1 MGCCSNSS
9 TTAGMNF
16 EPTPEQQQVRDTF
29 ARFCDQRIAP
39 QAAALDEAHAFPR
52 ALFWQLASLGLF
64 GMRYPE
70 DVGGSGMR
78 LTEFCLALEEIARGS
93 MSLAGCAAMQSL
105 MGTKFLHMLGNAD
118 ILERLFKPALRG
130 EKIGAICMTE
140 PDAGSDLG
148 GIATHARKVE
158 GGYVLNGQKTWVT
171 SAPVADFFTVFA
183 KAGAEKKLTIF
194 LVERGFEGVQLGRAI
209 EKMGVWA
216 LPTSELAFDE
226 CFVPDSHR
234 LSKEEGDGEGHLRKT
249 LAEIRIITGAMAVG
263 LARAALGAAVG
274 YAGERKQF
282 GKPIN
287 RYQAIQM
294 KLAEMATELEAAIH
308 LVYRAAWLRDAGK
321 PHHKEAA
328 MAKLFASECA
338 ARVADRAARVF
349 ASYGYAMEYP
359 VQRYLRDVRFT
370 LIGGGTSEILKLI
383 IAKEV
388 SA

>member
-1 MGCCSNSS
+1 MDFTPS
-9 TTAGMNF
+9 
-16 EPTPEQQQVRDTF
+16 PEQQQVRETF
-29 ARFCDQRIAP
+29 ARFSDERIAP

-52 ALFWQLASLGLF
+52 ALFGELAALGLF

-70 DVGGSGMR
+70 EAGGSGMR
-78 LTEFCLALEEIARGS
+78 LAEFCIALEEVARGS

-105 MGTKFLHMLGNAD
+105 MGTKFLHLLGNAD
-118 ILERLFKPALRG
+118 IHERLFRPALRG

-140 PDAGSDLG
+140 PNAGSDLG
-148 GIATHARKVE
+148 GISTLARRVD

-183 KAGAEKKLTIF
+183 KAGEERKLTIF
-194 LVERGFEGVQLGRAI
+194 LVERDFAGLRLGRAI

-216 LPTSELAFDE
+216 LPTAELAFDD
-226 CFVPDSHR
+226 CFVPDDHR
-234 LSKEEGDGEGHLRKT
+234 LSREEGDGEAHLRKT

-263 LARAALGAAVG
+263 LARAALAAAVR
-274 YAGERKQF
+274 YAGERSQF

-287 RYQAIQM
+287 RYQAIQLR
-294 KLAEMATELEAAIH
+294 LAEAATELEAAAG
-308 LVYRAAWLRDAGK
+308 LVDRAAWLCDNGH

-328 MAKLFASECA
+328 MAKYFASETALKVAEHA
-338 ARVADRAARVF
+338 ARIF

-388 SA
+388 SAS

>member
-1 MGCCSNSS
+1 
-9 TTAGMNF
+9 MNF
-16 EPTPEQQQVRDTF
+16 EPSLEQQQVRETF

-52 ALFWQLASLGLF
+52 ELFGELARMGLY

-70 DVGGSGMR
+70 DVGGSGMQ
-78 LTEFCLALEEIARGS
+78 LSEFCIAIEEIARGS

-118 ILERLFKPALRG
+118 IVERLFKPALRG
-130 EKIGAICMTE
+130 EKIGALCMTE
-140 PDAGSDLG
+140 PNAGSDLE
-148 GIATHARKVE
+148 GIATRARKTD
-158 GGYVLNGQKTWVT
+158 GGYVLDGQKTWVT

-183 KAGAEKKLTIF
+183 RAGEERKLTIF
-194 LVERGFEGVQLGRAI
+194 LVERSFTGVKLGRAI

-234 LSKEEGDGEGHLRKT
+234 LSREEGDGEGHLRKT

-263 LARAALGAAVG
+263 LARAALDAAVR

-294 KLAEMATELEAAIH
+294 KLAEMATGLEAATQ

-338 ARVADRAARVF
+338 ARVADQAARVY

-359 VQRYLRDVRFT
+359 VQRYLRDARFT

-383 IAKEV
+383 IAKEL
-388 SA
+388 SQ

>member
-1 MGCCSNSS
+1 MD
-9 TTAGMNF
+9 F
-16 EPTPEQQQVRDTF
+16 ELSEEQRAIREAF
-29 ARFCDQRIAP
+29 ARFADERIAP
-39 QAAALDEAHAFPR
+39 RAAALDAAHAFPR
-52 ALFWQLASLGLF
+52 ELFGELARMGLF
-64 GMRYPE
+64 AMRYPE
-70 DVGGSGMR
+70 DVGGSGTG
-78 LTEFCLALEEIARGS
+78 LAEFCLALEEIARGS

-105 MGTKFLHMLGNAD
+105 MGTKFLHMLGDAD
-118 ILERLFKPALRG
+118 VLERLFKPALKG

-140 PDAGSDLG
+140 PNAGSDLD
-148 GIATHARKVE
+148 GIATSARKVD
-158 GGYVLNGQKTWVT
+158 GGYRLNGQKTWVT

-183 KAGAEKKLTIF
+183 RAGEAKKLTIF
-194 LVERGFEGVQLGRAI
+194 LVERTFRGLAIGRQI

-216 LPTSELAFDE
+216 LPTSELSFDE

-234 LSKEEGDGEGHLRKT
+234 LSREEGDGEGHRRKT
-249 LAEIRIITGAMAVG
+249 LAEIRIITGAMANGV
-263 LARAALGAAVG
+263 ARAALEAAVR

-282 GKPIN
+282 GKSIN

-294 KLAEMATELEAAIH
+294 KLAEMATGLEAAVQ

-328 MAKLFASECA
+328 MAKLFASETA
-338 ARVADRAARVF
+338 ARVCDQAARVF

-383 IAKEV
+383 IAKELRG
-388 SA
+388 S

>member
-1 MGCCSNSS
+1 MD
-9 TTAGMNF
+9 F
-16 EPTPEQQQVRDTF
+16 ELSAEQEAIRATF
-29 ARFCDQRIAP
+29 ARFCDERIAP
-39 QAAALDEAHAFPR
+39 QAAALDAAHAFPH
-52 ALFWQLASLGLF
+52 ALFGELATLGFF

-70 DVGGSGMR
+70 EDGGSGMA

-105 MGTKFLHMLGNAD
+105 MATKFLHMLGNAD
-118 ILERLFKPALRG
+118 IKERLFKPALRG

-140 PDAGSDLG
+140 PDAGSDLDG
-148 GIATHARKVE
+148 LSTSAARCE

-183 KAGAEKKLTIF
+183 KAGPEKKLTIF
-194 LVERGFEGVQLGRAI
+194 LVERSFKGIGVGRTI

-216 LPTSELAFDE
+216 LPTSEVAFSD

-234 LSKEEGDGEGHLRKT
+234 LSQEEGDGESHLRKT
-249 LAEIRIITGAMAVG
+249 LAEIRIITGAMSNG
-263 LARAALGAAVG
+263 IARAALDAAVR
-274 YAGERKQF
+274 YAGERRQF
-282 GKPIN
+282 GKAIN
-287 RYQAIQM
+287 RYQAIQG
-294 KLAEMATELEAAIH
+294 KLAEMATELEAAAH
-308 LVYRAAWLRDAGK
+308 LVRYAAWRRDAGK

-328 MAKLFASECA
+328 MAKLFASEAA
-338 ARVADRAARVF
+338 ARICDQAARVF
-349 ASYGYAMEYP
+349 ASYGFAMEFP
-359 VQRYLRDVRFT
+359 VQRFLRDVRFT

>member
-1 MGCCSNSS
+1 MD
-9 TTAGMNF
+9 F
-16 EPTPEQQQVRDTF
+16 ELSPEQQAIRATF
-29 ARFCDQRIAP
+29 ARFCDERIAP
-39 QAAALDEAHAFPR
+39 QAAALDAAHEYPR
-52 ALFWQLASLGLF
+52 ALFGELGALGFF

-70 DVGGSGMR
+70 KDGGSG
-78 LTEFCLALEEIARGS
+78 LALSEFCLALEEIARGS

-105 MGTKFLHMLGNAD
+105 MGTKFLHMLGNAE
-118 ILERLFKPALRG
+118 IKERLFRPALKG

-140 PDAGSDLG
+140 PNAGSDLDG
-148 GIATHARKVE
+148 LSTSARRVD

-183 KAGAEKKLTIF
+183 KAGEEKKLTIF
-194 LVERGFEGVQLGRAI
+194 LVERSFKGLTIGRSI

-216 LPTSELAFDE
+216 LPTSELALSD
-226 CFVPDSHR
+226 CFVPGSHR
-234 LSKEEGDGEGHLRKT
+234 LSHEEGDGETHLRKT
-249 LAEIRIITGAMAVG
+249 LAEIRIITGAMANG
-263 LARAALGAAVG
+263 IARAALDAAVR
-274 YAGERKQF
+274 YAGERRQF

-287 RYQAIQM
+287 RYQAIQS
-294 KLAEMATELEAAIH
+294 KLAEMATELEAARH
-308 LVYRAAWLRDAGK
+308 LVTHAAWLRDSDK

-328 MAKLFASECA
+328 MAKLFASEAA
-338 ARVADRAARVF
+338 ARICDQAARIF

-359 VQRYLRDVRFT
+359 VQRFLRDVRFT